1 MKLKIENLQI
11 KLKENGQEIISEAN
25 LEMSAGEI
33 ILISGSNGSGKS
45 SFLSAIFK
53 HPQYVIDAGKIILEN
68 KNIQEINESIDLTD
82 LKTFEIA
89 KQGLYLSLQQVPEIE
104 GVNLLQFLYRAYKNL
119 NSKSL
124 NNNLDKNLECDL
136 SILDFNKRLLE
147 FCQKYKINSDFLQ
160 RDLNVGM
167 SGGEKKQ
174 AEMLHLLALKPKF
187 IFMDEP
193 DSGVDKEAIQKVF
206 AVIQDLQ
213 KDFQIGF
220 CLVSH
225 SQNLDKYIKV
235 DKVYEMQNKIL
246 KLKF

>member
-25 LEMSAGEI
+25 LEISAGEI
-33 ILISGSNGSGKS
+33 ILISGPNGSGKS

-53 HPQYVIDAGKIILEN
+53 HPQYVINSGEIILEN
-68 KNIQEINESIDLTD
+68 KNAKDENESTDLTE

-89 KQGLYLSLQQVPEIE
+89 KQGLYLSLQQVPEIG

-119 NSKSL
+119 NPK
-124 NNNLDKNLECDL
+124 NLDKNSDIDL
-136 SILDFNKRLLE
+136 SILDFNKKLLE
-147 FCQKYKINSDFLQ
+147 FSDKYKINSDFLQ

-213 KDFQIGF
+213 KNFQIGF

-225 SQNLDKYIKV
+225 SQNLDKHLKV
-235 DKVYEMQNKIL
+235 DKVYEMHDKIL
-246 KLKF
+246 KLKV